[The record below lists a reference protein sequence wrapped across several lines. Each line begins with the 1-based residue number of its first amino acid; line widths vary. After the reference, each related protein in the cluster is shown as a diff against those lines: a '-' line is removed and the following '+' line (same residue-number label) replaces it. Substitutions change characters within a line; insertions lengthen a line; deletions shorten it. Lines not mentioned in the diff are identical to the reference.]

1 MKKYDFAKDNL
12 WPLILRLSIPTCLSQ
27 AVMVLYSIIDRMF
40 IGHIAINGDLALAG
54 VGIAS
59 PVTSLL
65 SSFAVLIGLGGAP
78 LMAIREGH
86 KEHDK
91 ALEILSNA
99 LFALLLFSIIL
110 TPFFLIVRVPL
121 LKLFGASSV
130 TLPYAEQ
137 YLFWYTLGIP
147 FALLSTGLNS
157 YLINQGCSGKAML
170 SVLSGA
176 ILNIV
181 LDPIFIFTLNFG
193 VAGGAIATVISQIVS
208 AIITITALRA
218 KTISIPMKWQKPS
231 LSILLHMSKLGLSP
245 FIIIATDSLLLILL
259 NAMLQKYGG
268 KTEGDLLITCATIIQ
283 SYHLLVMNP
292 LGGITGGGQG
302 LVSYNYGA
310 GNSNRVKGT
319 YIRVQILATIY
330 TTIMLLLT
338 YLLGDVFVS
347 LFTSDIEIQQMTL
360 KYLRIFTAMIIPLSF
375 QYQNVDTFTALSKV
389 RFALPLSLFRK
400 LLFLCALLILPPI
413 YGASSAFFSEPICDL
428 VSALISTTL
437 MWIYLPKILKDREEK
452 GLRI

>member
-1 MKKYDFAKDNL
+1 
-12 WPLILRLSIPTCLSQ
+12 
-27 AVMVLYSIIDRMF
+27 
-40 IGHIAINGDLALAG
+40 
-54 VGIAS
+54 
-59 PVTSLL
+59 
-65 SSFAVLIGLGGAP
+65 
-78 LMAIREGH
+78 MAIREGH

-99 LFALLLFSIIL
+99 LFALLVFSFVL
-110 TPFFLIVRVPL
+110 TPLFIIIRVPL

-137 YLFWYTLGIP
+137 YLFWYTLGTP

-176 ILNIV
+176 ILNII
-181 LDPIFIFTLNFG
+181 LDPIFIFTLDLG
-193 VAGGAIATVISQIVS
+193 VAGGAIATVISQVVS
-208 AIITITALRA
+208 AAITIFSLRA
-218 KTISIPMKWQKPS
+218 KSVSIPLKWNKPS

-245 FIIIATDSLLLILL
+245 FIIISTDSLLLILL
-259 NAMLQKYGG
+259 NTMLQKYGG
-268 KTEGDLLITCATIIQ
+268 ANEGDLLITCATIIQ

-310 GNSNRVKGT
+310 GNSSRVRGT

-330 TTIMLLLT
+330 TGIMLLLT
-338 YLLGDVFVS
+338 HIAGDVFVR
-347 LFTSDIEIQQMTL
+347 LFTSDAEIQQLTL
-360 KYLRIFTAMIIPLSF
+360 KYLRIFTSMIVFLSF

-400 LLFLCALLILPPI
+400 LLFLFSLLILPPI
-413 YGASSAFFSEPICDL
+413 YGASSAFLSEPICDL
-428 VSALISTTL
+428 VSALISTSL
-437 MWIYLPKILKDREEK
+437 MWIYLPRILKEREEK